1 MDELETDVNSLA
13 SLSEGDSGWT
23 SSRIWR
29 WANSDYVKL
38 VPILVLAFY
47 IGFIPHQSYAYPVH
61 LDEWNNYTYS
71 QVIYSAHS
79 ISFTDPWQGGSI
91 QQYPNPEVGYN
102 VFWSVLHM
110 VTGIPLLTIFRFG
123 PAAIMAITAL
133 AVYILGRREGFGWEA
148 SLFLCLIPT
157 TVGILGPAFMVPVA
171 LGLLFIPL
179 SLFIVFNY
187 RTWWSYLLLYV
198 FIMFLLAIHAPTAV
212 GLCIILVPYA
222 LINLKGDF
230 LHSLAMLAAMVF
242 PFLFG
247 FPWVESILRI
257 ETQGLTS
264 PSELTQNVALPH
276 IMGTYGYL
284 PVALGAMG
292 IAILVFKGKKS
303 SYGLILGTLALLI
316 LLVARFTFHYGA
328 DVMYFRSLHYMMLMM
343 SVLAGAGLWLV
354 RKIRLPE
361 WINVPYKLSFI
372 TRNIGNIVSLVLIGM
387 VLYTA
392 IPQRQ
397 HTPYYHMINEQEY
410 QSFVW
415 IRENVDASYQKAIL
429 DPWKATA
436 FTGITGKYVLTKIG
450 EAPTGKDVEVIDYLN
465 GGCKDTSYL
474 IDNGVSLVFSPVK
487 VENDDL
493 IEVHPEVYLLKPPE
507 AP

>member
-1 MDELETDVNSLA
+1 MDDLETDVHSPA
-13 SLSEGDSGWT
+13 SLPEDNSGWT
-23 SSRIWR
+23 MSRMWR
-29 WANSDYVKL
+29 WVSSDYIKL

-47 IGFIPHQSYAYPVH
+47 IGFIPHQNYAYPVH

-71 QVIYSAHS
+71 QAIYNARS
-79 ISFTDPWQGGSI
+79 ISFPDPWQGGGVRL
-91 QQYPNPEVGYN
+91 YPNPEVGYN

-110 VTGIPLLTIFRFG
+110 VTGISLLTIYRFG
-123 PAAIMAITAL
+123 PAVIMALTAF
-133 AVYILGRREGFGWEA
+133 AVYVQGRREGFGWEA
-148 SLFLCLIPT
+148 SLFFCLIPT
-157 TVGILGPAFMVPVA
+157 TIGILGPAFMVPIA

-212 GLCIILVPYA
+212 GLCLILVPYA
-222 LINLKGDF
+222 LLNLKGDF
-230 LHSLAMLAAMVF
+230 LHSLAILVVMVF

-264 PSELTQNVALPH
+264 PSELTKNVALPH
-276 IMGTYGYL
+276 IMGSYGYL
-284 PVALGAMG
+284 PVVLGALGIAM
-292 IAILVFKGKKS
+292 LVFKGNKA
-303 SYGLILGTLALLI
+303 SYGLILGTLVI
-316 LLVARFTFHYGA
+316 LSVLVARFTFHYGA

-354 RKIRLPE
+354 RKIRFPE
-361 WINVPYKLSFI
+361 SINAPDKISFF
-372 TRNIGNIVSLVLIGM
+372 TRNIGNIICLFLIGM
-387 VLYTA
+387 ILYTA

-397 HTPYYHMINEQEY
+397 HTPYYHMISEQEY

-415 IRENVDASYQKAIL
+415 IKENVDASYQKALL

-436 FTGITGKYVLTKIG
+436 FSGITGKYVLTRIG
-450 EAPTGKDVEVIDYLN
+450 EAPTGKDVEVINYLN
-465 GGCKDTSYL
+465 GGCKDTNYL
-474 IDNGVSLVFSPVK
+474 IDNGVSLVFSPIK
-487 VENDDL
+487 VENSDL
-493 IEVHPEVYLLKPPE
+493 IEVHPQVYLLKRSE